1 MKAITIDLNVCN
13 GCYACQIAC
22 KDEHVANDWPGYAK
36 PQPNIGHFWLKLD
49 EKVRGT
55 IPKVKV
61 AYRPHMC
68 MHCGYCID
76 VCKNGAIYQRE
87 DGLVIIDPDK
97 CIGCMTCVD
106 ACPYNAIYYN
116 KDLLIAQK
124 CTGCAHLLDDGWE
137 RTRCALNCPNDAIK
151 FVDVE
156 SLDVF
161 KNDPDYETIKPE
173 LGLPVR
179 VFYKGI
185 LKRFVAGTVYDPVEK
200 EVIIGAKLTL
210 KDKASD
216 DTREMETDWAG
227 DFWFM
232 DVKDGADYSLTIA
245 YGGKKKVIDGIDTA
259 DDVNLGD
266 IAFE

>member
-1 MKAITIDLNVCN
+1 MKAITIDLTVCN

-61 AYRPHMC
+61 AYRPHLC

-76 VCKNGAIYQRE
+76 ICKNGAIYQRE

-97 CIGCMTCVD
+97 CKGCMTCVD

-151 FVDVE
+151 FIDVD
-156 SLDVF
+156 SLDVL
-161 KNDPDYETIKPE
+161 KNDPDYETLKPE

-185 LKRFVAGTVYDPVEK
+185 LKRFVAGTVYDPKEK

-210 KDKASD
+210 KDKASG

>member
-1 MKAITIDLNVCN
+1 MKAIIIDLTVCN

-36 PQPNIGHFWLKLD
+36 PQPNIGHFWLKID

-61 AYRPHMC
+61 SYRPHLC

-76 VCKNGAIYQRE
+76 ICKNKAIYQRD

-97 CIGCMTCVD
+97 CIGCTTCVD
-106 ACPYNAIYYN
+106 ACPYEAIYYN
-116 KDLLIAQK
+116 KDLLISQK

-137 RTRCALNCPNDAIK
+137 HTRCQLNCPNEAIK
-151 FVDVE
+151 FVDVDD
-156 SLDVF
+156 LDAY
-161 KNDPDYETIKPE
+161 KNDPDYEVMKPE
-173 LGLPVR
+173 LDLPVR

-185 LKRFVAGTVYDPVEK
+185 LKRFIAGTVYDPVEK
-200 EVIIGAKLTL
+200 EVLIGAKLTL
-210 KDKASD
+210 KDKASGEK
-216 DTREMETDWAG
+216 REMETDWAG
-227 DFWFM
+227 DFWFHN
-232 DVKDGADYSLTIA
+232 VKDGADYSLDIA
-245 YGGKKKVIDGIDTA
+245 YGKKTMTIDDISAA